1 MFVHGNNLKQK
12 KDNPKEKYNND
23 TTRLYLSEIEIE
35 YVKWKNFNLEL
46 KGPFSYSEDDEIEEI
61 IAQRVKAFNKYKDFI
76 DQQKYAEYFDSRS
89 NLHSSVLE
97 EFMYYLFKD
106 LATEQNQDALVG
118 KSHAFKDFFFNPL
131 NFKDMLKQS
140 NIKVEKKD
148 HDFIIGSQIDASLQV
163 KGSKT
168 VENEVWNLPAIAIEC
183 KTYIDKTM
191 LESSSSAAE
200 QLKIKNPNALY
211 FIVSEKVKLTDKVN
225 FKKYKVDEIFI
236 LRKEKNIDREYT
248 YDVNYKRNPVFT
260 DVVLKLFNDVK
271 IHLTTDWEGQFS
283 DGLERGFL
291 INRR

>member
-1 MFVHGNNLKQK
+1 MFVHGDNIQQK
-12 KDNPKEKYNND
+12 KNKPKEKYDND
-23 TTRLYLSEIEIE
+23 IAKSFLNEIEIKYNE
-35 YVKWKNFNLEL
+35 WKSFNLEL
-46 KGPFSYSEDDEIEEI
+46 KGPFSSSNDDETEKI
-61 IAQRVKAFNKYKDFI
+61 ISQRVDSFNCYKDFI

-106 LATEQNQDALVG
+106 IATEQNKDALVG

-131 NFKDMLKQS
+131 NFNDMLEKS
-140 NIKVEKKD
+140 NIKIEKKD

-163 KGSKT
+163 KGSKAI
-168 VENEVWNLPAIAIEC
+168 EKEVWNLPAIAIEC

-191 LESSSSAAE
+191 LESSSTAAE

-248 YDVNYKRNPVFT
+248 YDIKYKRKPVFK
-260 DVVLKLFNDVK
+260 DVVLKLFKEVK
-271 IHLTTDWEGQFS
+271 NHLTTDWEGQFS

-291 INRR
+291 INKK